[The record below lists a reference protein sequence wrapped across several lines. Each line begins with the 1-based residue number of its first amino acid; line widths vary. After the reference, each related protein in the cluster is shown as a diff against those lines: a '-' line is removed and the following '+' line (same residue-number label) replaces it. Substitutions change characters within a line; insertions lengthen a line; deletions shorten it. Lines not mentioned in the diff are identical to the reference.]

1 MSSHFDTFTALSMSS
16 RDQPGPPGT
25 TSLHVSSVMMS
36 SGERRLQL
44 GLGVDLSHLKSSIW
58 DQESDGEVVV
68 LEEVVSGL
76 EAVLVVFWRGSV
88 CGDEEEGEGM
98 RFQHMVSDCV
108 F

>member
-1 MSSHFDTFTALSMSS
+1 
-16 RDQPGPPGT
+16 
-25 TSLHVSSVMMS
+25 MMS
-36 SGERRLQL
+36 SGGRRLQL

-68 LEEVVSGL
+68 VLEEVVSGL
-76 EAVLVVFWRGSV
+76 EAVLVVSWRGSV